1 MALGRTKT
9 AAPCLQAQISEDA
22 FLRQVLG
29 LAKWFKWTTAHF
41 RPGMTKRGRYI
52 TAVQG
57 NGAGFPDLVLV
68 RSPRVIFAEL
78 KSAKGKLSA
87 DQDGWL
93 LALAGTPIE
102 SYVWRP
108 AQIDEVERI
117 LK

>member
-1 MALGRTKT
+1 M
-9 AAPCLQAQISEDA
+9 
-22 FLRQVLG
+22 
-29 LAKWFKWTTAHF
+29 TAHF
-41 RPGMTKRGRYI
+41 RPAMSKRGRWI

-57 NGAGFPDLVLV
+57 DGAGFPDLVLV
-68 RSPRVIFAEL
+68 RAPRVIFAEL
-78 KSAKGKLSA
+78 KSAKGKLSG
-87 DQDGWL
+87 DQEAWL